1 MNKARRKKI
10 EEARG
15 LLMKASEIITECIE
29 EEDEAY
35 NNLPDSIRY
44 SETGDQYEECLDTLS
59 NTIENLDSLSEDLQY
74 IIEG

>member
-15 LLMKASEIITECIE
+15 LLMKASEIITECFD

-35 NNLPDSIRY
+35 DNLPDNIRY
-44 SETGDQYEECLDTLS
+44 SEKGEQIEEYLETLS
-59 NTIENLDSLSEDLQY
+59 NTIEDLDSLSEDLQY

>member
-15 LLMKASEIITECIE
+15 LLMKASEIITECFE

-35 NNLPDSIRY
+35 NNLPDGIRY
-44 SETGDQYEECLDTLS
+44 SETGDQYE
-59 NTIENLDSLSEDLQY
+59 
-74 IIEG
+74 

>member
-15 LLMKASEIITECIE
+15 LLMKASEIITECFE
-29 EEDEAY
+29 EEDEAH

-44 SETGDQYEECLDTLS
+44 SEKGEQIEEYLEALS
-59 NTIENLDSLSEDLQY
+59 NTIEDLDSLSEDLQY